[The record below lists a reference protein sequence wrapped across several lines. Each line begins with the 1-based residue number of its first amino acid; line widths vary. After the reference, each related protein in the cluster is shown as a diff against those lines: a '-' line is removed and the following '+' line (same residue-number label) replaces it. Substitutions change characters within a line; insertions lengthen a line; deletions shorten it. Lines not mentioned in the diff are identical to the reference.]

1 MNLAVM
7 IGYLTR
13 DPETRVTESQLS
25 ITRFSVAISRGKD
38 KNGEDR
44 GADFPTVVVFG
55 KQAENCER
63 YLNKG
68 SQVGVQ
74 GHIQT
79 GSYTNKDGNKVYT
92 TEVIAD
98 RVEFLGSKNTDSKP
112 KDEMLA
118 GFEGMDENLPF

>member
-55 KQAENCER
+55 KQAENCEK
-63 YLNKG
+63 YLSKG